1 MVTQP
6 GEYKGELMRQRWPIS
21 SEQLLLLTSLFFTV
35 ALNWTFFERIYN
47 YLNTL
52 PETNPLFWLAIP
64 VAVFTVF
71 YFLLSLFLVPG
82 IARFLLALVI
92 LGSALVSLLSVRYGI
107 IFDYTM
113 IDNFIETDSA
123 EAKTYF
129 NLFNV
134 SYVLLLGVVPTILML
149 RTHIIY
155 RPLKQ
160 ELTRRSFGVL
170 TSIIVFAVI
179 AGLFYKDFA
188 ATGRNNEHVHQ
199 YLVPN
204 QMVYSIGK
212 YITKNFVRNELPYKD
227 LTAGTVHTH
236 KGAYPE
242 LMVLVLGET
251 ARASNFSWNGYSRD
265 TNRYTKAAGFMN
277 MGNVTACGTA
287 TAYSVPCMFSLLDR
301 ENYSADAASHQS
313 NILDIVRAADF
324 DVRWIENNS
333 SCKGVCRQSE
343 MVKIPTDASD
353 PLCDG
358 EYCFDE
364 VLVQAI
370 ERTLAEPLERD
381 TLIVLHMIGSHG
393 PTYYRRYP
401 KQFREF
407 TPDCPRSDIQNCN
420 TEQIVNSYDNT
431 ILYTDYVLEQIS
443 RQLTRERPKQPSVLL
458 YISDHGESL
467 GEHGLYLHGMP
478 YQLAPEEQRTVPE
491 LLWLSE
497 GYLAEHDLSSDC
509 LSQSAFEHHASH
521 DNLSYT
527 ILGLLGIES
536 RVYAPELD
544 LAGPCMRMH
553 KHVSTSVTPT
563 PSSEDRS

>member
-1 MVTQP
+1 
-6 GEYKGELMRQRWPIS
+6 MRQRWPIS
-21 SEQLLLLTSLFFTV
+21 SDRLLLLLSLFFTA
-35 ALNWTFFERIYN
+35 ALNWTFFARVYG
-47 YLNTL
+47 YLTTL

-64 VAVFTVF
+64 VAVFAVF
-71 YFLLSLFLVPG
+71 YFLLSLFLLPG

-92 LGSALVSLLSVRYGI
+92 LGSALVSLLGVRYGI

-134 SYVLLLGVVPTILML
+134 SYVLLLGVVPAILML
-149 RTHIIY
+149 STHIIY
-155 RPLKQ
+155 RPFKQ
-160 ELTRRSFGVL
+160 ELMRRSLGVMG
-170 TSIIVFAVI
+170 SIIVFAAI

-204 QMVYSIGK
+204 QMVYSVSK
-212 YITKNFVRNELPYKD
+212 YVAKNLVLSELPYQD
-227 LTAGTVHTH
+227 LTAGAVHAQ
-236 KGAYPE
+236 KDAYPE

-251 ARASNFSWNGYSRD
+251 ARASNFSWDGYSRD

-277 MGNVTACGTA
+277 VGNVAACGTA

-301 ENYSADAASHQS
+301 EHYSADAATHQS
-313 NILDIVRAADF
+313 NILDVVRAAGF

-333 SCKGVCRQSE
+333 GCKGVCRQSE

-364 VLVQAI
+364 VLVRELDRI
-370 ERTLAEPLERD
+370 LAEPLKRD

-401 KQFREF
+401 EQFREF
-407 TPDCPRSDIQNCN
+407 TPDCPRSDIQNCS
-420 TEQIVNSYDNT
+420 TEQIVNAYENT
-431 ILYTDYVLEQIS
+431 ILYTDYVLAQIS
-443 RQLTRERPKQPSVLL
+443 RRLTETRSQQPSVLL

-491 LLWLSE
+491 LLWLSD
-497 GYLAEHDLSSDC
+497 GYLTEHDLSSNC
-509 LSQSAFEHHASH
+509 LSQLASERKASH
-521 DNLSYT
+521 DNVSHT
-527 ILGLLGIES
+527 VLGLLGIES
-536 RVYAPELD
+536 PVYSPDLD
-544 LAGPCMRMH
+544 LAAPCMKMH
-553 KHVSTSVTPT
+553 EHASTPVTPT